1 VGVAEQNMAGLA
13 AGLALEGRTVFTY
26 SIGNFPTLRC
36 LEQIRN
42 DICYHEANVKVV
54 SVGGGMSYGP
64 VGMSHHA
71 TEDLAI
77 LRSLAGMEVYAPT
90 DLWEA
95 AEATQHLVESRGPAY
110 LRLDKSA
117 APPTRREGERFQ
129 PGRIRVVREG
139 ADATL
144 VATGGIAGEAIK
156 AADAL
161 AGQGIFC
168 RVLSVCTVK
177 PLDTETLARAAME
190 TGGIVSIEEHTV
202 EGGLGGAI
210 AESLMEAGI
219 APEFFV
225 RVGLRNTFSSVV
237 GSQRYLRGVYQMDAP
252 AIMKAVLKKLSM
264 KAEVPA

>member
-1 VGVAEQNMAGLA
+1 M
-13 AGLALEGRTVFTY
+13 
-26 SIGNFPTLRC
+26 
-36 LEQIRN
+36 
-42 DICYHEANVKVV
+42 K
-54 SVGGGMSYGP
+54 
-64 VGMSHHA
+64 
-71 TEDLAI
+71 
-77 LRSLAGMEVYAPT
+77 VYAPT

-95 AEATQHLVESRGPAY
+95 GEATRHLIDSRGPAY

-117 APPTRREGERFQ
+117 APPTRCEGERFE

-139 ADATL
+139 TDATL

-177 PLDTETLARAAME
+177 PLDIATLERAATE
-190 TGGIVSIEEHTV
+190 TGGIVSIEEHTI

-219 APEFFV
+219 APGFFV

-237 GSQRYLRGVYQMDAP
+237 GSQRYLRGVYQLDAA
-252 AIMKAVLKKLSM
+252 AIMKTVVAKLGVT
-264 KAEVPA
+264 AEVSA

>member
-1 VGVAEQNMAGLA
+1 
-13 AGLALEGRTVFTY
+13 
-26 SIGNFPTLRC
+26 
-36 LEQIRN
+36 
-42 DICYHEANVKVV
+42 
-54 SVGGGMSYGP
+54 
-64 VGMSHHA
+64 
-71 TEDLAI
+71 
-77 LRSLAGMEVYAPT
+77 
-90 DLWEA
+90 
-95 AEATQHLVESRGPAY
+95 
-110 LRLDKSA
+110 
-117 APPTRREGERFQ
+117 
-129 PGRIRVVREG
+129 VREG